1 MNLFGNS
8 LKFTSV
14 SLFRPALLKSL
25 RQQQDG
31 YVHVMLR
38 QLPLG
43 DNDPPNKVKIELSVN
58 DSGKVCS
65 IIAILVIFAKGY
77 RIHQGISQNF
87 LKVRAIARCDT
98 IRRLIHCYLESA
110 FPSILTRKS
119 FTNRHRFG
127 PCHCQQ
133 HRNV

>member
-14 SLFRPALLKSL
+14 SFFGPALPQSL

-38 QLPLG
+38 QIPLG

-65 IIAILVIFAKGY
+65 IIAILVIFAKRY
-77 RIHQGISQNF
+77 
-87 LKVRAIARCDT
+87 
-98 IRRLIHCYLESA
+98 
-110 FPSILTRKS
+110 PSGNQS
-119 FTNRHRFG
+119 EFFEGQSHG
-127 PCHCQQ
+127 SM
-133 HRNV
+133 

>member
-14 SLFRPALLKSL
+14 SFFGPALPRSL

-38 QLPLG
+38 QIPLG

-65 IIAILVIFAKGY
+65 IIAILVIFAKRYSSGNQSEFFEGQS
-77 RIHQGISQNF
+77 HGSM
-87 LKVRAIARCDT
+87 
-98 IRRLIHCYLESA
+98 
-110 FPSILTRKS
+110 
-119 FTNRHRFG
+119 
-127 PCHCQQ
+127 
-133 HRNV
+133 